1 MWPIGSGPA
10 MHTRRCSPRCGRQLA
25 SPCAGSAAPA
35 PSIYLRLT
43 ALSQEQE
50 PQPVRLWSA
59 NANAQPMGLCSALQG
74 TPFNCID
81 PTAGAGTERHVKAAV
96 FGSEPRFDGV
106 VRPN

>member
-1 MWPIGSGPA
+1 
-10 MHTRRCSPRCGRQLA
+10 
-25 SPCAGSAAPA
+25 
-35 PSIYLRLT
+35 
-43 ALSQEQE
+43 
-50 PQPVRLWSA
+50 
-59 NANAQPMGLCSALQG
+59 MGLCSALQG